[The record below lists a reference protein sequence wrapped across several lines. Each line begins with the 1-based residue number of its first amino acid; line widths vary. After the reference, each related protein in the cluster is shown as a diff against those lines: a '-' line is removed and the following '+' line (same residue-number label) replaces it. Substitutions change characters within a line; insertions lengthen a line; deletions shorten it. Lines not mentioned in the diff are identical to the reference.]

1 MRKLSLIAI
10 FYVSIAITPLFAGDP
25 LATEIARWKDFVRTN
40 PATDEDWKSLKEI
53 VEPVIVRADN
63 ELTKGRRFSAL
74 HLLALV
80 RANLAASKFLEDHP
94 AEMRKQLDLFEQ
106 EWQKVGKSLAPV
118 LEGKERPD
126 LNGYPAAVRAV
137 AEASYS
143 EIKVYYDASLEYG
156 KDTEPQYGLYYLGSA
171 QGQYDFTKFCKT
183 LQSTDKNKTVTFG
196 NFENEIESFEDTVLA
211 AYKPPLSIDQHPI
224 FIRVSAMIKQA
235 HELYDAGSYY
245 GALYRYLEA
254 RYRYFRALEP
264 GQAINAEQAAKRA
277 QEFENRFN
285 QTSVDNSIGRLFL
298 ELGLSEVEDTSPNT
312 QGGTN
317 ARVIFDDVL
326 PHYFSALE
334 PAKVKRPAV
343 TPVAT
348 VTLVRWPYT

>member
-1 MRKLSLIAI
+1 MKKYSLIAI
-10 FYVSIAITPLFAGDP
+10 FILIAVTPLFAKDP
-25 LATEIARWKDFVRTN
+25 LATEIATWKEFVRTN
-40 PATDEDWKSLKEI
+40 PATDEDWTSLKAI
-53 VEPVIVRADN
+53 VEPVIIRADS
-63 ELTKGRRFSAL
+63 ELAKGRRFAAL
-74 HLLALV
+74 HMLALV

-94 AEMRKQLDLFEQ
+94 GEMRKQFGLFEQ

-118 LEGKERPD
+118 LEGKQPPD

-143 EIKVYYDASLEYG
+143 EIKIYYDSSIEYG
-156 KDTEPQYGLYYLGSA
+156 KDTEPTYGLYYLGTA
-171 QGQYDFTKFCKT
+171 KGQYDFTQFCKT
-183 LQSTDKNKTVTFG
+183 LRATDSYKPLSIG
-196 NFENEIESFEDTVLA
+196 NFENEIESFEDVVLA

-264 GQAINAEQAAKRA
+264 GQAINAEQAAARA
-277 QEFENRFN
+277 QEFEKRFKEN
-285 QTSVDNSIGRLFL
+285 SSDNTIARIFL
-298 ELGLSEVEDTSPNT
+298 ELALSEAEDTSPNT

-326 PHYFSALE
+326 PHYFSTIE
-334 PAKVKRPAV
+334 SAKVKRPTV

>member
-1 MRKLSLIAI
+1 MKNLSLIGI
-10 FYVSIAITPLFAGDP
+10 IILLFITSLFAADP
-25 LATEIARWKDFVRTN
+25 LATEIAQWKEFVRTN
-40 PATDEDWKSLKEI
+40 PATDEDWTSLKQI
-53 VEPVIVRADN
+53 IEPVIGRA
-63 ELTKGRRFSAL
+63 ETEIAKGRRFSAL
-74 HLLALV
+74 HMLALV
-80 RANLAASKFLEDHP
+80 RSNLAASKFLADHST
-94 AEMRKQLDLFEQ
+94 EVKEFGLFEQ

-118 LEGKERPD
+118 LQGKQPLD

-143 EIKVYYDASLEYG
+143 EIKVYYDASIEYG
-156 KDTEPQYGLYYLGSA
+156 KATEATYGMFYLGSA
-171 QGQYDFTKFCKT
+171 QGQYDFTQFCKT
-183 LQSTDKNKTVTFG
+183 LGTANTSKPVTIG

-235 HELYDAGSYY
+235 HELYDAGAYY

-254 RYRYFRALEP
+254 RYRYFRALDP
-264 GQAINAEQAAKRA
+264 GQAITAEQAAARA
-277 QEFENRFN
+277 QEFEKRFN
-285 QTSVDNSIGRLFL
+285 QNSADNSIGRIFL
-298 ELGLSEVEDTSPNT
+298 ELGLSEAEDTSANS

-317 ARVIFDDVL
+317 ARVLFDDVL
-326 PHYFSALE
+326 PHYFSTIA
-334 PAKVKRPAV
+334 PAKPKPPAV

>member
-1 MRKLSLIAI
+1 MKKLQVIAI
-10 FYVSIAITPLFAGDP
+10 FLLSISVTPLFAADP

-53 VEPVIVRADN
+53 IEPLIARADG

-80 RANLAASKFLEDHP
+80 RVNLAASKFLEDHP

-118 LEGKERPD
+118 LDGKERPD

-156 KDTEPQYGLYYLGSA
+156 KDTEPTYGMFYLGSA
-171 QGQYDFTKFCKT
+171 QGQYDFTQFCKT
-183 LQSTDKNKTVTFG
+183 LRSTDTYKPVTIG

-224 FIRVSAMIKQA
+224 FIRVSAMLKQA

-277 QEFENRFN
+277 KEFENRFN
-285 QTSVDNSIGRLFL
+285 QNAADNSIGRIFL
-298 ELGLSEVEDTSPNT
+298 ELGLSESEDTSPNT

-326 PHYFSALE
+326 PHYFSSLE

>member
-1 MRKLSLIAI
+1 MKKYSFIAI
-10 FYVSIAITPLFAGDP
+10 FILISITPLFASDP
-25 LATEIARWKDFVRTN
+25 LATEITKWKEFVRTN
-40 PATDEDWKSLKEI
+40 PATDEDWTSLKQI
-53 VEPVIVRADN
+53 IEPVIGRAEN

-74 HLLALV
+74 HMLALV
-80 RANLAASKFLEDHP
+80 RANLAASKFLADQPE
-94 AEMRKQLDLFEQ
+94 EMRKQLPLFEQ

-118 LEGKERPD
+118 LEGKERLD

-143 EIKVYYDASLEYG
+143 EIKVYYDASVEYG
-156 KDTEPQYGLYYLGSA
+156 KATEPTYGLYYLGTA
-171 QGQYDFTKFCKT
+171 QGQYDFTQFCKT
-183 LQSTDKNKTVTFG
+183 LRASNTSKPVTVG
-196 NFENEIESFEDTVLA
+196 NFENEIESFEDTLLA

-254 RYRYFRALEP
+254 RYRYFRALDP
-264 GQAINAEQAAKRA
+264 GQAINAEQAAARA
-277 QEFENRFN
+277 KEFEKRFN
-285 QTSVDNSIGRLFL
+285 QNSADDSIGRIFL
-298 ELGLSEVEDTSPNT
+298 ELGLSEAEDTTPNT

-326 PHYFSALE
+326 PHYFSTIA
-334 PAKVKRPAV
+334 PAKEKRPAV